1 MFQILKQT
9 SKLIQSVNILPLC
22 QISITKELAFIE
34 DNSQQKSIFWNSFSI
49 SLFIL
54 VHNCLQTNAN
64 TSPEQLFHCQ
74 FSNVGTWSQSSLG
87 TTTLFPRNTY
97 LYQSSRI
104 LSNVPPNVQCT
115 KVQCT
120 KCPMKESPRIL
131 LKQFYEK
138 STFGFPPHS
147 GSLNPLVKA
156 NISE

>member
-49 SLFIL
+49 SLFIF
-54 VHNCLQTNAN
+54 VHNCYVFRQMQIQVPSSFSIVNFLMQEHGHSLLQ
-64 TSPEQLFHCQ
+64 EQQHF
-74 FSNVGTWSQSSLG
+74 
-87 TTTLFPRNTY
+87 FPAM
-97 LYQSSRI
+97 RI
-104 LSNVPPNVQCT
+104 CTKVQESFQCT
-115 KVQCT
+115 TNVQCT
-120 KCPMKESPRIL
+120 KCPMQQSPRIL
-131 LKQFYEK
+131 FKQFYEK